1 MKKRTLRKILPF
13 ILTIGFILCIGIRY
27 PIRTYAA
34 GVSIDAS
41 ADSVTVGQSVTV
53 TVTFYGE
60 EMYSCYG
67 YISCDGI
74 FTGPTGPIGGELDGV
89 NSASYSFTFQAVG
102 EGAGSIYVGDC
113 EVAVQDDNN
122 PPYYVSGQGA
132 GGDSCYITVLGND
145 NGSGGTGGGAG
156 GWDYND
162 NYSYDWGTI
171 NGYEVGEGSGNTNLA
186 SLEVVGYT
194 LTDEGNGIY
203 SVVVSGSVDKI
214 TINATP
220 EDPAAVVEGTGEKT
234 LAEGDN
240 FFEIVVHAENGLAQ
254 GYALKVTRRGE
265 KIALADLLKELKET
279 KAEQVKVSLKD
290 GDKLT
295 KEMIDAIVKWGKTVK
310 LNRYDADGKL
320 LYGWTMNG
328 KDMAELKSFQAFDPT
343 VTFESKNA
351 DKIEALSNYA
361 SGKVLSFAYSGELP
375 KNTIFTIAAGKE
387 FSKEDVLYLYYFD
400 EKENTL
406 TQEGQSVTVKGEEI
420 ELTITHCSEYLLTQS
435 VLKAPEPVKQGNSRK
450 DLLMMIA
457 IAVELA
463 AIIALAVILLRK
475 RQKPVAATSSKDHV
489 AEMFAKNEEELPEGD
504 VYEITDLNARN
515 K

>member
-1 MKKRTLRKILPF
+1 MKKILRKIIIPF
-13 ILTIGFILCIGIRY
+13 ILTAVLLISLGIRF
-27 PIRTYAA
+27 PLRTYAA
-34 GVSIDAS
+34 GVEISPSSYTVYVGDA
-41 ADSVTVGQSVTV
+41 VTV
-53 TVTFYGE
+53 TVTLYGDE
-60 EMYSCYG
+60 IYG
-67 YISCDGI
+67 YSGGIACDGI
-74 FTGPTGPIGGELDGV
+74 FSGSTGGFADGANGESSV
-89 NSASYSFTFQAVG
+89 SFSYTFYAVS
-102 EGAGSIYVGDC
+102 EGSGAIYVYDC
-113 EVAVQDDNN
+113 AVSDGETRQE
-122 PPYYVSGQGA
+122 A
-132 GGDSCYITVLGND
+132 GYAACDITVLGND

-489 AEMFAKNEEELPEGD
+489 AEMFSKNEEELPEGD